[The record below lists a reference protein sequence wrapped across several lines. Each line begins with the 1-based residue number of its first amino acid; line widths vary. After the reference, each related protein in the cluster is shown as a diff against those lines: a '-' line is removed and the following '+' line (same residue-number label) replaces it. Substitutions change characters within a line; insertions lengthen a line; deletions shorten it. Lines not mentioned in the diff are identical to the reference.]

1 MKEIKN
7 FPPLHI
13 GSLTARTPIVQ
24 GGMGVGISLSGL
36 AAAVANEGGIGVI
49 SAAAIGLISPPQPSQ
64 GYEED
69 CRAVLRREIRRAREI
84 SPQGILGVNIM
95 VAMSNYADLV
105 RVSAEE
111 GIDIVFSGAGLP
123 LDLPGLVPEGATTL
137 ISPIVS
143 SGRAA
148 AVISKRWQHRSSRLP
163 DAVVVEGPK
172 AGGHLGFSVE
182 QIEDPAFALENLV
195 PEVVEALKPFEDQ
208 AGRAIP
214 VIAAGGCYTG
224 ADIRDLLELGAAAVQ
239 MGTRFVATVECD
251 ADHAFKQAYLDAKPG
266 DAIIIQSPV
275 GLPGRALKNLFLE
288 QVGSGQRKPVN
299 CPYHCI
305 RTCDPQKS
313 PYCISL
319 ALMAAQRGCTDRGF
333 VFAGANVHRV
343 DRITTVKE
351 LIDELREEF
360 VTACSAA

>member
-1 MKEIKN
+1 MKN
-7 FPPLHI
+7 TNDFPPLRI
-13 GSLTARTPIVQ
+13 GPLTARTPIVQ

-36 AAAVANEGGIGVI
+36 ASAVAEQGGIGVI
-49 SAAAIGLISPPQPSQ
+49 SAAAIGLVNPPQPSQ

-69 CRAVLRREIRRAREI
+69 CRAVLRREIRRAREL
-84 SPQGILGVNIM
+84 SPSGILGVNIM
-95 VAMSNYADLV
+95 VALTNYADMV
-105 RVSAEE
+105 RVSALE
-111 GIDIVFSGAGLP
+111 GIDIIFSGAGLP
-123 LDLPGLVPEGATTL
+123 LDLPTLLPEGVNTL
-137 ISPIVS
+137 LSPIVS
-143 SGRAA
+143 SDRAA
-148 AVISKRWQHRSSRLP
+148 AVISKRWLTRTGRLP

-172 AGGHLGFSVE
+172 AGGHLGFSPE
-182 QIEDPAFALENLV
+182 QIEDPAFALERLV
-195 PEVVEALKPFEDQ
+195 PAVVAALKPFEDK

-224 ADIRDLLELGAAAVQ
+224 ADIRELLDLGAAAVQ
-239 MGTRFVATVECD
+239 MGTRFVATHECD
-251 ADHAFKQAYLDAKPG
+251 ADPAFKQAYLDAQPG
-266 DAIIIQSPV
+266 DATIIQSPV
-275 GLPGRALKNLFLE
+275 GLPGRALRNRFLK
-288 QVGSGQRKPVN
+288 QVGEGQRKPVN

-351 LIDELREEF
+351 LIDELREEYIQAG
-360 VTACSAA
+360 VTA